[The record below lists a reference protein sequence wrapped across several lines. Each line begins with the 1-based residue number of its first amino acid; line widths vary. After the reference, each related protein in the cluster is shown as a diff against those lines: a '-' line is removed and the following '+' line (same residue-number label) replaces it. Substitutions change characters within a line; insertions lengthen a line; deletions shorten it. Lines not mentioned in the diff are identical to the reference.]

1 MKTKTRAQ
9 RRGAG
14 RRVTGALVAVLFANL
29 LACTEYVP
37 VQSGGVSG
45 VGSAKEVRVT
55 LTDQGRVDV
64 GPRLGLRAVTLE
76 GVLQAATDSTVAM
89 TVHKVSRDGG
99 IEDTYAGEQ
108 ISLPT
113 RDFNEI
119 ATSRTS
125 VVRSVL
131 LAGAIVAG
139 SFLIARGAGD
149 LSGGKNGGGTKG
161 GGR

>member
-1 MKTKTRAQ
+1 M
-9 RRGAG
+9 
-14 RRVTGALVAVLFANL
+14 TGALAGVLFANL

-37 VQSGGVSG
+37 VQAGGM
-45 VGSAKEVRVT
+45 SAVNPAQQVLVT

-64 GPRLGLRAVTLE
+64 APRLGLRAVTLE
-76 GVLQAATDSTVAM
+76 GLLQSTTDSTVAM
-89 TVHKVSRDGG
+89 TVQKVSRDGG

-108 ISLPT
+108 ISIPR
-113 RDFNEI
+113 RDVDAI

-125 VVRSVL
+125 VVRSIL

-139 SFLIARGAGD
+139 SFLVARGAGD
-149 LSGGKNGGGTKG
+149 LSGGKTGGGSQG